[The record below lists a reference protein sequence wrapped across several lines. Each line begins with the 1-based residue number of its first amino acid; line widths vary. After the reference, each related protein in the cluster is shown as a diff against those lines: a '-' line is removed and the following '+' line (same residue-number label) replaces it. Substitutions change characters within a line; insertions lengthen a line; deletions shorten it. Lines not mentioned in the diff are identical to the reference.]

1 MEIREFPAG
10 KGFADIVYI
19 PRKNHP
25 EKPAMIVELKWDQS
39 VEGAIAQMKERNY
52 SKALEE
58 YSGNILLVGVN
69 YDRDSKKHQCVI
81 EEAVINM

>member
-1 MEIREFPAG
+1 M
-10 KGFADIVYI
+10 
-19 PRKNHP
+19 
-25 EKPAMIVELKWDQS
+25 
-39 VEGAIAQMKERNY
+39 EGAIAQMKERNY